1 MRNSLE
7 TKLGIFV
14 VLTIFAAVFII
25 EVLGSADMFT
35 HGYRVTAL
43 FDTAQDLK
51 VGDHVKMAGVE
62 IGRVDKISL
71 ADGKV
76 MVTMKLCVKTFKRK
90 WVCHKLVKNQLKKK
104 LS

>member
-35 HGYRVTAL
+35 RGYHVTAL

-51 VGDHVKMAGVE
+51 VGDHVKMAGVQ
-62 IGRVDKISL
+62 IGRVEKISL
-71 ADGKV
+71 AE
-76 MVTMKLCVKTFKRK
+76 
-90 WVCHKLVKNQLKKK
+90 
-104 LS
+104 S